1 MTRQVA
7 FASHAMRG
15 ARQSC
20 ERLPAHPAVIA
31 ECSSVVS
38 VGILVRFFTARFIVL
53 EEATRSAYLAVKSIQ
68 Y

>member
-1 MTRQVA
+1 
-7 FASHAMRG
+7 
-15 ARQSC
+15 
-20 ERLPAHPAVIA
+20 
-31 ECSSVVS
+31 VVS